1 MPARAGDGRRSTAA
15 HTPSTVLYDYHGQG
29 PVSILAANELTTLT
43 KKLPSCQQ
51 QQQAATL
58 PSGPLGSGQ
67 LPLAFLR

>member
-43 KKLPSCQQ
+43 TNFSPTP
-51 QQQAATL
+51 AA
-58 PSGPLGSGQ
+58 SSNAPLRSPRGGQ
-67 LPLAFLR
+67 LALAFLR